1 MRLYD
6 LNNKSLHELKTL
18 RTLVETSNEL
28 TVEEKDANLL
38 AINTKIISKND
49 ALVITSEFDD
59 TNE

>member
-1 MRLYD
+1 MRMYD
-6 LNNKSLHELKTL
+6 LSNKSLHELKTL

-38 AINTKIISKND
+38 AINNKIISKND
-49 ALVITSEFDD
+49 AFVVTSEFDD

>member
-1 MRLYD
+1 MRMYD
-6 LNNKSLHELKTL
+6 LSNKSLHELKTL

>member
-1 MRLYD
+1 MRMYD
-6 LNNKSLHELKTL
+6 LSNKSLHELKAL

-49 ALVITSEFDD
+49 ALVVTSEFDD